1 MHVTRLPGAISQY
14 RRFKSRR
21 TAGLAAACAAALLA
35 SACTTAPGGSLTAAS
50 AVPTVADYDYVGW
63 DSYLGGAES
72 SQYSALDQIDKSN
85 VDQLEVAWTYETGPG
100 PAPLFNPIR
109 VGNMLIVLKGGN
121 TLAALDPA
129 TGRELWSREYE
140 GRLGTRGIN
149 YWQSADGTDRRLF
162 VINDGMLRAINAENG
177 EPIGSFGADSK
188 VDIRVGL
195 PVDINEIS
203 PLQTSNP
210 GRIYKDTIIISL
222 PAAAYDFASAPAN
235 IHAYD
240 VRTGALK
247 WTFNTVPQKGEFG
260 YETWPETPD
269 RHKYGGVHNWS
280 ESTVDEEL
288 GLVFIPTGTA
298 RYDFYGGNRKGDN
311 LYGNSI
317 IALNAETGERV
328 WHFQT
333 IHHDLWDLDLPQ
345 APKLM
350 TIRKDGEDVPILIQA
365 VKHGYVF
372 VFDRR
377 TGEPIWPIEERPVPA
392 SDVPGEEASPT
403 QPFPTWPEPYARMT
417 FTEDMINPHIPEEDQ
432 TKLRELF
439 KTVRNE
445 GEFTPPSLQGSIGM
459 PGHNGGANW
468 GSSAVDPVR
477 KRFYINSK
485 HIPVNNKLTLDKR
498 PEALEAMPNSGGDVM
513 PYKEAVD
520 FMLQSNGLPAI
531 NPPWSTLTGYNM
543 ETGEIIWQV
552 PNGEVMML
560 AEEGIRD
567 TGSTA
572 PRGGPVAT
580 ASGLIFIG
588 TSSDRKVRARD
599 ADTGK
604 VLWEHQLD
612 AASEGVPAVY
622 EAGGR
627 QYVVFPVGGDGLF
640 APRLGQ
646 PKPGANRYVAFAL
659 PAGAGQ

>member
-1 MHVTRLPGAISQY
+1 MSGAVLKHLSNAP
-14 RRFKSRR
+14 RRK
-21 TAGLAAACAAALLA
+21 AGFVVACAAALLA
-35 SACTTAPGGSLTAAS
+35 SACTTAPGGTTSVAS
-50 AVPTVADYDYVGW
+50 ADTATAFDYVGW
-63 DSYLGGAES
+63 DQYLGGADS
-72 SQYSALDQIDKSN
+72 SQYSSLAQIDKSN
-85 VDQLEVAWTYETGPG
+85 VANLEVAWTYDVGPG
-100 PAPLFNPIR
+100 AAPQFNPVKI
-109 VGNMLIVLKGGN
+109 GDTLYLMKGGN
-121 TLAALDPA
+121 TLVALDA
-129 TGRELWSREYE
+129 ASGAEKWAKTYE
-140 GRLGTRGIN
+140 GRTGVRGMN
-149 YWQSADGTDRRLF
+149 YWQSADGTDRRFLF
-162 VINDGMLRAINAENG
+162 LTDGMLTAVNADNG
-177 EPIGSFGADSK
+177 ELIAGFGTGGK
-188 VDIRVGL
+188 VDLRLGL
-195 PVDINEIS
+195 PVDVEGMR
-203 PLQTSNP
+203 PLMTNNP
-210 GRIYKDTIIISL
+210 GRIYKDTVIISL
-222 PAAAYDFASAPAN
+222 PAEAYDFKSAPAN

-240 VRTGALK
+240 VRTGAQK
-247 WTFNTVPQKGEFG
+247 WTFNMVPQKGEFG
-260 YETWPETPD
+260 YETWPEED
-269 RHKYGGVHNWS
+269 HGKFGGVHNWS
-280 ESTVDEEL
+280 ESTVDEKL

-298 RYDFYGGNRKGDN
+298 RYDFYGGNRPGDN
-311 LYGNSI
+311 LFGNSVV
-317 IALNAETGERV
+317 ALNAETGERV

-345 APKLM
+345 APKMM

-392 SDVPGEEASPT
+392 SDVPGEQASPT
-403 QPFPTWPEPYARMT
+403 QPFPTWPKPYARMT
-417 FTEDMINPHIPEEDQ
+417 FTEDMINPHVPEEDQ
-432 TKLRELF
+432 AKLRELF

-477 KRFYINSK
+477 KRFYVNSK
-485 HIPVNNKLTLDKR
+485 QIPVLNKLTLDER
-498 PEALEAMPNSGGDVM
+498 PEALEAMPNGGGAVM
-513 PYKEAVD
+513 PYKENVD

-531 NPPWSTLTGYNM
+531 DPPWSTLTGYDM

-560 AEEGIRD
+560 AEKGIRD

-580 ASGLIFIG
+580 AGGLIFIG

-599 ADTGK
+599 ADTGR

-622 EAGGR
+622 EQNGK

-659 PAGAGQ
+659 PGQ

>member
-1 MHVTRLPGAISQY
+1 MNHLINAP
-14 RRFKSRR
+14 RRK
-21 TAGLAAACAAALLA
+21 AGFVAACAAAVLA
-35 SACTTAPGGSLTAAS
+35 SACTTVPGETEAVASTATAF
-50 AVPTVADYDYVGW
+50 DYEGW
-63 DSYLGGAES
+63 DQYLGGSDS
-72 SQYSALDQIDKSN
+72 SQYSSLAQIDKSN
-85 VDQLEVAWTYETGPG
+85 VANLEVAWTYDVGAG
-100 PAPLFNPIR
+100 AAPQFNPIK
-109 VGNMLIVLKGGN
+109 VGDTLFLTKGGN
-121 TLAALDPA
+121 TLVALDAA
-129 TGRELWSREYE
+129 TGAEKWTKTYE
-140 GRLGTRGIN
+140 GRVGARGMN
-149 YWQSADGTDRRLF
+149 YWQSADGSDRRFLF
-162 VINDGMLRAINAENG
+162 LMDGMLTAVNATNG
-177 EPIGSFGADSK
+177 EPIAGFGTNGK
-188 VDIRVGL
+188 VDLRVGL
-195 PVDINEIS
+195 PVDIQGMRALMTN
-203 PLQTSNP
+203 NP

-222 PAAAYDFASAPAN
+222 PAEAYDFKSAPAN

-240 VRTGALK
+240 VRTGAQK
-247 WTFNTVPQKGEFG
+247 WTFNMVPQRGEFG
-260 YETWPETPD
+260 YDTWPGGED
-269 RHKYGGVHNWS
+269 HGKFGGVHNWS
-280 ESTVDEEL
+280 ESTVDEKL

-298 RYDFYGGNRKGDN
+298 RYDFYGGNRPGDN
-311 LYGNSI
+311 LYGNSVV
-317 IALNAETGERV
+317 ALNAETGERV

-345 APKLM
+345 APKMM
-350 TIRKDGEDVPILIQA
+350 TIRKDGEDVPVLIQA

-392 SDVPGEEASPT
+392 SDVPGEQASPT
-403 QPFPTWPEPYARMT
+403 QPFPTWPKPYARMT
-417 FTEDMINPHIPEEDQ
+417 FTEDMINPHIPEEDKA
-432 TKLRELF
+432 KLRELF
-439 KTVRNE
+439 KTARNE

-468 GSSAVDPVR
+468 GSSAVDPVK

-485 HIPVNNKLTLDKR
+485 HIPVLNKLTLDER
-498 PEALEAMPNSGGDVM
+498 PEALAAMPNGGGDVM
-513 PYKEAVD
+513 PYKENVD

-560 AEEGIRD
+560 AQQGIRD

-580 ASGLIFIG
+580 AGGLIFIG

-599 ADTGK
+599 ADTGR
-604 VLWEHQLD
+604 VLWEYQLD

-622 EAGGR
+622 EQDGK

-659 PAGAGQ
+659 PGQ

>member
-1 MHVTRLPGAISQY
+1 MSGAVLKHLSNAPL
-14 RRFKSRR
+14 RK
-21 TAGLAAACAAALLA
+21 AGFVVACAAALLA
-35 SACTTAPGGSLTAAS
+35 SACTTAPGGTASVAS
-50 AVPTVADYDYVGW
+50 ADTATAFDYVGW
-63 DSYLGGAES
+63 DQYLGGADS
-72 SQYSALDQIDKSN
+72 SQYSSLAQIDKSN
-85 VDQLEVAWTYETGPG
+85 VANLEVAWTYDVGPG
-100 PAPLFNPIR
+100 AAPQFNPVKI
-109 VGNMLIVLKGGN
+109 GDTLYLMKGGN
-121 TLAALDPA
+121 TLVALDA
-129 TGRELWSREYE
+129 ASGAEKWAKTYE
-140 GRLGTRGIN
+140 GRTGVRGMN
-149 YWQSADGTDRRLF
+149 YWQSADGTDRRFLF
-162 VINDGMLRAINAENG
+162 LTDGMLTAVNADNG
-177 EPIGSFGADSK
+177 ELIAGFGTGGK
-188 VDIRVGL
+188 VDLRLGL
-195 PVDINEIS
+195 PVDVEGMR
-203 PLQTSNP
+203 PLMTNNP
-210 GRIYKDTIIISL
+210 GRIYKDTVIISL
-222 PAAAYDFASAPAN
+222 PAEAYDFKSAPAN

-240 VRTGALK
+240 VRTGAQK
-247 WTFNTVPQKGEFG
+247 WTFNMVPQKGEFG
-260 YETWPETPD
+260 YETWPEED
-269 RHKYGGVHNWS
+269 HGKFGGVHNWS
-280 ESTVDEEL
+280 ESTVDEKL

-298 RYDFYGGNRKGDN
+298 RYDFYGGNRPGDN
-311 LYGNSI
+311 LFGNSVV
-317 IALNAETGERV
+317 ALNAETGERV

-345 APKLM
+345 APKMM

-392 SDVPGEEASPT
+392 SDVPGEQASPT
-403 QPFPTWPEPYARMT
+403 QPFPTWPKPYARMT
-417 FTEDMINPHIPEEDQ
+417 FTEDMINPHVPEEDQ
-432 TKLRELF
+432 AKLRELF

-477 KRFYINSK
+477 KRFYVNSK
-485 HIPVNNKLTLDKR
+485 QIPVLNKLTLDER
-498 PEALEAMPNSGGDVM
+498 PEALEAMPNGGGAVM
-513 PYKEAVD
+513 PYKENVD

-531 NPPWSTLTGYNM
+531 DPPWSTLTGYDM

-560 AEEGIRD
+560 AEKGIRD

-580 ASGLIFIG
+580 AGGLIFIG

-599 ADTGK
+599 ADTGR
-604 VLWEHQLD
+604 VLWEYQLD

-622 EAGGR
+622 EQNGK

-659 PAGAGQ
+659 PGQ

>member
-1 MHVTRLPGAISQY
+1 MSGAVLKHLSNAP
-14 RRFKSRR
+14 RRK
-21 TAGLAAACAAALLA
+21 AGFVVACAAALLA
-35 SACTTAPGGSLTAAS
+35 SACTTAPGGTASVAS
-50 AVPTVADYDYVGW
+50 ADTATAFDYVGW
-63 DSYLGGAES
+63 DQYLGGADS
-72 SQYSALDQIDKSN
+72 SQYSSLAQIDKSN
-85 VDQLEVAWTYETGPG
+85 VANLEVAWTYDVGPG
-100 PAPLFNPIR
+100 AAPQFNPVKI
-109 VGNMLIVLKGGN
+109 GDTLYLMKGGN
-121 TLAALDPA
+121 TLVALDA
-129 TGRELWSREYE
+129 ASGAEKWAKTYE
-140 GRLGTRGIN
+140 GRTGVRGMN
-149 YWQSADGTDRRLF
+149 YWQSADGTDRRFLF
-162 VINDGMLRAINAENG
+162 LTDGMLTAVNADNG
-177 EPIGSFGADSK
+177 ELIAGFGTGGK
-188 VDIRVGL
+188 VDLRLGL
-195 PVDINEIS
+195 PVDVEGMR
-203 PLQTSNP
+203 PLMTNNP
-210 GRIYKDTIIISL
+210 GRIYKDTVIISL
-222 PAAAYDFASAPAN
+222 PAEAYDFKSAPAN

-240 VRTGALK
+240 VRTGAQK
-247 WTFNTVPQKGEFG
+247 WTFNMVPQKGEFG
-260 YETWPETPD
+260 YETWPEED
-269 RHKYGGVHNWS
+269 HGKFGGVHNWS
-280 ESTVDEEL
+280 ESTVDEKL

-298 RYDFYGGNRKGDN
+298 RYDFYGGNRPGDN
-311 LYGNSI
+311 LFGNSVV
-317 IALNAETGERV
+317 ALNAETGERV

-345 APKLM
+345 APKMM

-392 SDVPGEEASPT
+392 SDVPGEQASPT
-403 QPFPTWPEPYARMT
+403 QPFPTWPKPYARMT
-417 FTEDMINPHIPEEDQ
+417 FTEDMINPHVPEEDQ
-432 TKLRELF
+432 AKLRELF

-477 KRFYINSK
+477 KRFYVNSK
-485 HIPVNNKLTLDKR
+485 QIPVLNKLTLDER
-498 PEALEAMPNSGGDVM
+498 PEALEAMPNGGGAVM
-513 PYKEAVD
+513 PYKENVD

-531 NPPWSTLTGYNM
+531 DPPWSTLTGYDM

-560 AEEGIRD
+560 AEKGIRD

-580 ASGLIFIG
+580 AGGLIFIG

-599 ADTGK
+599 ADTGR

-622 EAGGR
+622 EQNGK

-659 PAGAGQ
+659 PGQ

>member
-1 MHVTRLPGAISQY
+1 MSGAVLKHLSNAP
-14 RRFKSRR
+14 RRK
-21 TAGLAAACAAALLA
+21 AGFVAACAAALLA
-35 SACTTAPGGSLTAAS
+35 SACTTAPGGTASVAS
-50 AVPTVADYDYVGW
+50 ADTATAFDYVGW
-63 DSYLGGAES
+63 DQYLGGADS
-72 SQYSALDQIDKSN
+72 SQYSSLAQIDKSN
-85 VDQLEVAWTYETGPG
+85 VANLEVAWTYDVGPG
-100 PAPLFNPIR
+100 AAPQFNPVKI
-109 VGNMLIVLKGGN
+109 GDTLYLMKGGN
-121 TLAALDPA
+121 TLVALDA
-129 TGRELWSREYE
+129 ASGAEKWAKTYE
-140 GRLGTRGIN
+140 GRTGVRGMN
-149 YWQSADGTDRRLF
+149 YWQSADGTDRRFLF
-162 VINDGMLRAINAENG
+162 LTDGMLTAVNADNG
-177 EPIGSFGADSK
+177 ELIAGFGTGGK
-188 VDIRVGL
+188 VDLRLGL
-195 PVDINEIS
+195 PVDVEGMR
-203 PLQTSNP
+203 PLMTNNP
-210 GRIYKDTIIISL
+210 GRIYKDTVIISL
-222 PAAAYDFASAPAN
+222 PAEAYDFKSAPAN

-240 VRTGALK
+240 VRTGAQK
-247 WTFNTVPQKGEFG
+247 WTFNMVPQKGEFG
-260 YETWPETPD
+260 YETWPEED
-269 RHKYGGVHNWS
+269 HGKFGGVHNWS
-280 ESTVDEEL
+280 ESTVDEKL

-298 RYDFYGGNRKGDN
+298 RYDFYGGNRPGDN
-311 LYGNSI
+311 LFGNSVV
-317 IALNAETGERV
+317 ALNAETGERV

-345 APKLM
+345 APKMM

-392 SDVPGEEASPT
+392 SDVPGEHASPT
-403 QPFPTWPEPYARMT
+403 QPFPTWPKPYARMT
-417 FTEDMINPHIPEEDQ
+417 FTEDMINPHVPEEDQ
-432 TKLRELF
+432 AKLRELF

-477 KRFYINSK
+477 KRFYVNSK
-485 HIPVNNKLTLDKR
+485 QIPVLNKLTLDER
-498 PEALEAMPNSGGDVM
+498 PEALEAMPNGGGAVM
-513 PYKEAVD
+513 PYKENVD

-531 NPPWSTLTGYNM
+531 DPPWSTLTGYDM

-560 AEEGIRD
+560 AEKGIRD

-580 ASGLIFIG
+580 AGGLIFIG

-599 ADTGK
+599 ADTGR

-622 EAGGR
+622 EQNGK

-659 PAGAGQ
+659 PGQ